1 MVQRNRW
8 SIDPSEVPEFGRWSL
23 PIATN
28 LNGFS
33 FAPWVD
39 AQFVRMVE
47 AQFFDS
53 RPILK
58 TFTIRIFKNFFRQ
71 IESLPKVIP
80 HQINLGSIAI
90 QAKNQWIGLSALDL

>member
-1 MVQRNRW
+1 MIQRNRW

-47 AQFFDS
+47 TQFPNH

-58 TFTIRIFKNFFRQ
+58 TGTIRVFKALLGQ
-71 IESLPKVIP
+71 IKSLPKVIT